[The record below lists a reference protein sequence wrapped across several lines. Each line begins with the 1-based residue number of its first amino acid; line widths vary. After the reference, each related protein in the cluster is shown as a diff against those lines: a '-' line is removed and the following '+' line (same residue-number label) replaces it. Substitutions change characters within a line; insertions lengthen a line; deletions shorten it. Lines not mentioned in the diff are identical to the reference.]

1 MTEDMRQGQSYFWT
15 GIREEGNVF
24 VDDVSGIPINWSPN
38 IWPGPVVS
46 LDTSIPDGDK
56 VCLFARGGRTDI
68 SGSGYYL
75 VRQSCSSHIPC
86 GICKVKLSNP
96 PARLMLKGLCEFCK
110 MWSPHFLILIIIKY
124 ISHSCFSLFSTNQA
138 QGRINHKSISF
149 SFFFSSWTGI

>member
-1 MTEDMRQGQSYFWT
+1 MSEYIYVDGTNVTEDMRQGQSYFWT

-96 PARLMLKGLCEFCK
+96 PARLLLKGLCVQDMTKDSDFDTEYY
-110 MWSPHFLILIIIKY
+110 PHGLV
-124 ISHSCFSLFSTNQA
+124 ND
-138 QGRINHKSISF
+138 RIQFK
-149 SFFFSSWTGI
+149 